1 MGWEVRERFK
11 REGTYEYFWLIHAD
25 IWQKSNYPPL
35 KIKGK
40 KKKKKKRNKKIT
52 TKKKIYKYFRI
63 NRKKWYYII
72 TNHF

>member
-25 IWQKSNYPPL
+25 IWQKSNYLPL

-40 KKKKKKRNKKIT
+40 KKKKKKEKKQENYHKKENIQIFQNK
-52 TKKKIYKYFRI
+52 
-63 NRKKWYYII
+63 
-72 TNHF
+72 